1 MILQDNGSVPIYT
14 RMLRCGLDLDGF
26 SDVPISNGF
35 RAPLLLADAGGNGSW
50 RSANG
55 QAWHLDFFEGDL
67 TQSPVGSLHVARWWW
82 WCRISSQKKSLP
94 RSSHGK
100 SWSNREL
107 QDVSLA
113 NLPNQRPKSPDTSE
127 ARRCF
132 DRCSFHYQ
140 GLDGLL
146 RSGLEDF
153 RLHRL
158 HGPCR

>member
-1 MILQDNGSVPIYT
+1 MILQDNGSIPIYT

-26 SDVPISNGF
+26 SDVPISNGLG
-35 RAPLLLADAGGNGSW
+35 PPCCSQMLEGMDHGGLPMVRRGTW
-50 RSANG
+50 IFWGR
-55 QAWHLDFFEGDL
+55 LDPKSSG
-67 TQSPVGSLHVARWWW
+67 
-82 WCRISSQKKSLP
+82 ISSCCQVMMVMSDFLPKKSLP